1 MGKAARPDSKHIR
14 RRVLRA
20 LGAGLAVA
28 TLVAATAPSR
38 AGWLSKVVDVAEHAG
53 TTAAGRGLRA
63 LDGAARHIKS
73 LPPRAEGGAV
83 LAAQATQEGHWR
95 FINQAGETFTAGTPE
110 ELRRAGSVLLPQAK
124 GNQHLVLYVT
134 EDTIFSYRA
143 ALKELPKG
151 TELHVVV
158 GSDSYRLLRHG
169 EGAEEHL
176 FAQVRP
182 GLVVRMSDAKAFA
195 EAMWQLARPL
205 NKANVRVLALE
216 PGGPPA
222 LSAAPRVDPASRRA
236 MIDVIDP
243 ASLAVAMRAVRG
255 QTLLVT
261 GRAQGGKLYVQPTR
275 GAEVSLSVRDL
286 FKAAEDADV
295 NLVMLEAA
303 STPRQPGGRNWF
315 WQKVQVKGLDEALER
330 ARLADFLN
338 ALAGPGRRL
347 EATATPSGRLRV
359 TLDLHPIDLPAAIGS
374 RPLSDVFSDMASD
387 VTGNIVVSAV
397 RANVQSAERQQELDL
412 RLIPG
417 VPYQLQAGYLVLL
430 VLGLIGVPMSRAWW
444 QRVWP
449 PESTAEY
456 AGRLG
461 YWLARLVRGTV
472 FLAIFLPVTAP
483 VSAPLA
489 LLKQVWDTVTA
500 PVRAWRWLAARL
512 NSRRPSRK
520 VGATPTPL
528 AGTGDWPQLDASA
541 AANRVPN
548 R

>member
-1 MGKAARPDSKHIR
+1 
-14 RRVLRA
+14 
-20 LGAGLAVA
+20 
-28 TLVAATAPSR
+28 
-38 AGWLSKVVDVAEHAG
+38 
-53 TTAAGRGLRA
+53 
-63 LDGAARHIKS
+63 
-73 LPPRAEGGAV
+73 V

-134 EDTIFSYRA
+134 EDTIFGYRA
-143 ALKELPKG
+143 ALKELPRG
-151 TELHVVV
+151 TELYVVV

-169 EGAEEHL
+169 EGAAEHL

-182 GLVVRMSDAKAFA
+182 GLVVRMSDPEAFA

-216 PGGPPA
+216 
-222 LSAAPRVDPASRRA
+222 
-236 MIDVIDP
+236 
-243 ASLAVAMRAVRG
+243 
-255 QTLLVT
+255 
-261 GRAQGGKLYVQPTR
+261 
-275 GAEVSLSVRDL
+275 
-286 FKAAEDADV
+286 
-295 NLVMLEAA
+295 
-303 STPRQPGGRNWF
+303 PGGRNWF

-347 EATATPSGRLRV
+347 EATATPAGALRV
-359 TLDLHPIDLPAAIGS
+359 SLDLHPIDLPAAAGS
-374 RPLSDVFSDMASD
+374 RPLSDVFSDMVSD

-397 RANVQSAERQQELDL
+397 QANVQSAERQRELDL

-417 VPYQLQAGYLVLL
+417 IPTRLQTSYLIFL
-430 VLGLIGVPMSRAWW
+430 VLGLIGVPMSRTWW

-449 PESTAEY
+449 REQASEY
-456 AGRLG
+456 AGRIG

-500 PVRAWRWLAARL
+500 PVRAWRWLVARFDA
-512 NSRRPSRK
+512 RRPSRK
-520 VGATPTPL
+520 GGASSTPVT
-528 AGTGDWPQLDASA
+528 GTDDWRQLNASS

>member
-1 MGKAARPDSKHIR
+1 MANAPRHDLISLRRP
-14 RRVLRA
+14 VLLA
-20 LGAGLAVA
+20 LGAAIAVGL
-28 TLVAATAPSR
+28 LVAATLPSR
-38 AGWLSKVVDVAEHAG
+38 AGWLDKVVGVAEHAG
-53 TTAAGRGLRA
+53 AKTAGRGLRA
-63 LDGAARHIKS
+63 LDGAVHHIKT
-73 LPPRAEGGAV
+73 LPPRAEGAV

-134 EDTIFSYRA
+134 EDTIFGYRA
-143 ALKELPKG
+143 ALKELPRG
-151 TELHVVV
+151 TELYVVV

-169 EGAEEHL
+169 EGAAEHL

-182 GLVVRMSDAKAFA
+182 GLVVRMSDPEAFA

-216 PGGPPA
+216 PGGPRA
-222 LSAAPRVDPASRRA
+222 LSAAPRLDPGSKRA

-243 ASLAVAMRAVRG
+243 ANIATAMRAARG

-261 GRAQGGKLYVQPTR
+261 GRTQAGKLYVQPAH
-275 GAEVSLSVRDL
+275 GAELGLPVRDL
-286 FKAAEDADV
+286 FKAAEDANV
-295 NLVMLEAA
+295 NLVVLEAT

-347 EATATPSGRLRV
+347 EATATPAGALRV
-359 TLDLHPIDLPAAIGS
+359 SLDLHPIDLPAAAGS
-374 RPLSDVFSDMASD
+374 RPLSDVFSDMVSD

-397 RANVQSAERQQELDL
+397 QANVQSAERQRELDL

-417 VPYQLQAGYLVLL
+417 IPTRLQTSYLIFL
-430 VLGLIGVPMSRAWW
+430 VLGLIGVPMSRTWW

-449 PESTAEY
+449 REQASEY
-456 AGRLG
+456 AGRIG

-500 PVRAWRWLAARL
+500 PVRAWRWLVARFDA
-512 NSRRPSRK
+512 RRPSRK
-520 VGATPTPL
+520 GGASSTPVT
-528 AGTGDWPQLDASA
+528 GTDDWRQLNASS